1 MSNTLHTEAYSPQAV
16 SRKGRPSVIF
26 ISISHGY
33 SKDVSTSFPFLLLI
47 ILYAVCVYVCEF
59 KAEPSGS
66 DGTESTSMQD
76 TQIQSWFG
84 KISPGGG
91 NDNPLQCSCYGQRSL
106 VGYTVHRV
114 AKSRTQVSD

>member
-84 KISPGGG
+84 KI
-91 NDNPLQCSCYGQRSL
+91 PLEEGMTTHSSVLAMDRGAWWATQSIGLQR
-106 VGYTVHRV
+106 VGH
-114 AKSRTQVSD
+114 K